1 MFVASVA
8 GMAIADDAAH
18 EARNEHVLVAPGDI
32 ARTDIVTEE
41 LAPLADGEVRLR
53 IDTFSLTANNVTYA
67 AFGEMMG
74 YWKFFPAPE
83 GWGRVPVW
91 GFADISES
99 TVDELAVGERIYG
112 YFPMSTHLTVTPAK
126 VGPTSFVDAA
136 EHRAALPPVYNGYT
150 RVAADPGFEIGT
162 EDDQMLFRPLFTTS
176 FLIDAA
182 LATGDELAEV
192 ALTSASSKTALALAH
207 LLHASGRARVV
218 GFTSPSRIE
227 QVESTGVY
235 DQVIGYDAIADWS
248 PVGPSALIDFAGNS
262 EVVAEAHTA
271 AGTHL
276 LRSVIVGGTHWE
288 ALGGQAEMPG
298 PDREFF
304 FAPDH
309 IVNRIGEWGRE
320 EYEARLATSWAAF
333 IEAAADWIAVDH
345 AVSAESVAGAWVS
358 VVQGDIPA
366 DRGLVVS
373 LWE

>member
-1 MFVASVA
+1 
-8 GMAIADDAAH
+8 MAIADDPTD
-18 EARNEHVLVAPGDI
+18 EARCEHVLVKPGDI
-32 ARTDIVTEE
+32 ATTEIVTEP
-41 LAPLADGEVRLR
+41 LADLADGEVRMR

-91 GFADISES
+91 GFADIVES
-99 TVDELAVGERIYG
+99 NVDDLAVGERIYG

-126 VGPTSFVDAA
+126 VGPASFVDAS

-150 RVAADPGFEIGT
+150 RVAGDPGFEIGT

-182 LATGDELAEV
+182 LSAGDELAEV
-192 ALTSASSKTALALAH
+192 ALTSASSKTALALAQ

-218 GFTSPSRIE
+218 GFTSPGRIE
-227 QVESTGVY
+227 QVASTGVY
-235 DQVIGYDAIADWS
+235 DEVIGYDSIADWS

-262 EVVAEAHTA
+262 EVVAAAHTA
-271 AGTHL
+271 AGEHL

-288 ALGGQAEMPG
+288 TIGAQAEMPG

-309 IVNRIGEWGRE
+309 IVERIGEWGRA
-320 EYEARLATSWAAF
+320 EYEQRLATSWAAF

-345 AVSAESVAGAWVS
+345 AVSAESVAGAWTS
-358 VVQGDIPA
+358 VVAGDIPA

>member
-1 MFVASVA
+1 
-8 GMAIADDAAH
+8 MAIADDPVH
-18 EARNEHVLVAPGDI
+18 ESRNEHVLVAHGDI

-41 LAPLADGEVRLR
+41 LAALEPGDLRLR

-74 YWKFFPAPE
+74 YWKFFPATE

-91 GFADISES
+91 GFADIVES
-99 TVDELAVGERIYG
+99 TVDDLAVGERIYG

-126 VGPTSFVDAA
+126 IGPTSFVDAA

-150 RVAADPGFEIGT
+150 RVASDPGFEIGT

-182 LATGDELAEV
+182 LSAGDELAEV

-207 LLHASGRARVV
+207 LLHVSGRARVV
-218 GFTSPSRIE
+218 GFTSPSRVD

-235 DQVIGYDAIADWS
+235 DEVIGYDRIAEWT
-248 PVGPSALIDFAGNS
+248 PVGPTALIDFAGNS
-262 EVVAEAHTA
+262 EVVAAAHSS
-271 AGTHL
+271 AGGHL
-276 LRSVIVGGTHWE
+276 LRSVIVGGTHWDS
-288 ALGGQAEMPG
+288 LGAQVEMPG

-309 IVNRIGEWGRE
+309 IVERIDEWGRAD
-320 EYEARLATSWAAF
+320 YEQRLAASWAGF
-333 IEAAADWIAVDH
+333 VEAAGDWIAVDH

-358 VVQGDIPA
+358 LVQGDIPA

>member
-1 MFVASVA
+1 
-8 GMAIADDAAH
+8 MAIAENPDH
-18 EARNEHVLVAPGDI
+18 EARCEHVLVS
-32 ARTDIVTEE
+32 TSDIVTTDITTDE
-41 LAPLADGEVRLR
+41 LAPLDQGQIRLR

-91 GFADISES
+91 GFADIAES

-126 VGPTSFVDAA
+126 IGPASFVDAT

-192 ALTSASSKTALALAH
+192 ALTSASSKTALALAQ

-218 GFTSPSRIE
+218 GFTSPARIE
-227 QVESTGVY
+227 QVEATGVY
-235 DQVIGYDAIADWS
+235 DQVLGYDAIAGWT

-262 EVVAEAHTA
+262 EVVADAHR
-271 AGTHL
+271 AGGEHL

-288 ALGGQAEMPG
+288 TLGGQAEMPG

-309 IVNRIGEWGRE
+309 IVERIAEWGRT
-320 EYEARLATSWAAF
+320 EYEARLATAWAAF
-333 IEAAADWIAVDH
+333 IDAAADWVAVDH
-345 AVSAESVAGAWVS
+345 AVSAESVAGAWASLVR
-358 VVQGDIPA
+358 GEIPA